1 MRNIL
6 NSLKY
11 YEKKKLAFYF
21 WLFFSSLFSGL
32 IPVLYVYIPKLIL
45 DELLGAQRPVIL
57 WQLVAFLAIGS
68 LAFSLFRNYAAMRFE
83 TFSFELIY
91 FLTEKIASKALTI
104 PYQEGESKTFLDA
117 KERAAHSLDYLWQ
130 LKDVLMA
137 LGSALVTLISAGII
151 ILLWNWWLL
160 PILLGLNLVSLPLL
174 KRLRELEI
182 DNNERSNPEARAF
195 RYFTE
200 ISRDFRYAKDLR
212 LYNGVELMIERSKIS
227 MDRILAV
234 NHEYFTK
241 NGILNGLILTLV
253 EFQSMIVF
261 LILGTAL
268 FVGSI
273 TVGNFVLI
281 YNAARQFG
289 RVLSVLF
296 EQGRVLLTIDL
307 ELASFLKFMRLPDE
321 SRSAAP
327 SVEMS
332 VTERIDQAID
342 LAKCGEVM
350 LEVRDVCFAY
360 PGSEQMI
367 LDHLSLEVLP
377 SQTVALVGRNGAG
390 KSTLVKL
397 ICRLYPPS
405 SGEIL
410 LNGVNILDIPL
421 DIYYQLL
428 SVTFQDF
435 QILPILLSEN
445 ISSLPKGEQ
454 TLKDESQI
462 RQVLA
467 ETDMLTWAE
476 GQEGGIHAPITR
488 LIDEDGAIPSGGQE
502 QKLAIARNIFHQ
514 GTLMILDEPTSA
526 LDPRSE
532 EQVFGLMLELT
543 RNRSAMFVSHRL
555 SSTRYADHIFVV
567 DQGRL
572 IQGGDHETLM
582 AEEGL
587 YREMYQAQA
596 SQYQEVQPDIAS

>member
-91 FLTEKIASKALTI
+91 FLTEKVASKALTI

-212 LYNGVELMIERSKIS
+212 LYNGVELMIERSKTS

-307 ELASFLKFMRLPDE
+307 ELASFLKFMHLPDE

-367 LDHLSLEVLP
+367 LDHLSLEILP

-390 KSTLVKL
+390 KSTLVM
-397 ICRLYPPS
+397 I
-405 SGEIL
+405 
-410 LNGVNILDIPL
+410 V
-421 DIYYQLL
+421 YYQLL

-476 GQEGGIHAPITR
+476 GQEGGIHTPITR
-488 LIDEDGAIPSGGQE
+488 LLDEDGAIPSGGQE

-596 SQYQEVQPDIAS
+596 SQYQEVQT

>member
-1 MRNIL
+1 
-6 NSLKY
+6 
-11 YEKKKLAFYF
+11 
-21 WLFFSSLFSGL
+21 
-32 IPVLYVYIPKLIL
+32 
-45 DELLGAQRPVIL
+45 
-57 WQLVAFLAIGS
+57 
-68 LAFSLFRNYAAMRFE
+68 MRFE

-91 FLTEKIASKALTI
+91 FLTEKVASKALTI

-212 LYNGVELMIERSKIS
+212 LYNGVELMIERSKKS

-241 NGILNGLILTLV
+241 NGILDGLILTLV

-367 LDHLSLEVLP
+367 LDHLSLEVLS

-410 LNGVNILDIPL
+410 LNGVNILDISL
-421 DIYYQLL
+421 DVYYQLL

-435 QILPILLSEN
+435 QLMPILLSEN
-445 ISSLPKGEQ
+445 ISSLLKGEQ

-476 GQEGGIHAPITR
+476 GQKGGIHTPLTR

-555 SSTRYADHIFVV
+555 SSTRYADHIFVL

-572 IQGGDHETLM
+572 IQEGVHEALM

>member
-1 MRNIL
+1 MT
-6 NSLKY
+6 
-11 YEKKKLAFYF
+11 LA
-21 WLFFSSLFSGL
+21 
-32 IPVLYVYIPKLIL
+32 
-45 DELLGAQRPVIL
+45 
-57 WQLVAFLAIGS
+57 
-68 LAFSLFRNYAAMRFE
+68 
-83 TFSFELIY
+83 
-91 FLTEKIASKALTI
+91 
-104 PYQEGESKTFLDA
+104 
-117 KERAAHSLDYLWQ
+117 
-130 LKDVLMA
+130 
-137 LGSALVTLISAGII
+137 SAGII

-160 PILLGLNLVSLPLL
+160 PILLGLNLLSLPLL

-182 DNNERSNPEARAF
+182 DNNERSNPEERAF

-212 LYNGVELMIERSKIS
+212 LYNGVELMIERSKKS

-241 NGILNGLILTLV
+241 NGVLNGLILVLV

-261 LILGTAL
+261 LILGSAL
-268 FVGSI
+268 FLGSI

-321 SRSAAP
+321 PRSAA
-327 SVEMS
+327 SSIETS
-332 VTERIDQAID
+332 STEEISQAINR
-342 LAKCGEVM
+342 AKSGEVT
-350 LEVRDVCFAY
+350 LETRDLCFAY
-360 PGSEQMI
+360 PGSEHMI
-367 LDHLSLEVLP
+367 LDHLSLTIP
-377 SQTVALVGRNGAG
+377 SGETVALVGRNGAG
-390 KSTLVKL
+390 KTTLVKL

-405 SGEIL
+405 SGQIL

-421 DIYYQLL
+421 ESYYQLL

-435 QILPILLSEN
+435 QLMPILLSEN
-445 ISSLPKGEQ
+445 ISSLPKSEQ
-454 TLKDESQI
+454 TSESEEQI
-462 RQVLA
+462 RKVLA

-476 GQEGGIHAPITR
+476 EQKGGIHAPITR
-488 LIDEDGAIPSGGQE
+488 LLDEEGAVPSGGQE

-532 EQVFGLMLELT
+532 EQVFNLMLELT
-543 RNRSAMFVSHRL
+543 RSRSAMFVSHRL
-555 SSTRYADHIFVV
+555 SSTRYADRIFVI

-572 IQGGDHETLM
+572 VQEGGHDVLL
-582 AEEGL
+582 AEAGL

-596 SQYQEVQPDIAS
+596 SQYQETQADIY